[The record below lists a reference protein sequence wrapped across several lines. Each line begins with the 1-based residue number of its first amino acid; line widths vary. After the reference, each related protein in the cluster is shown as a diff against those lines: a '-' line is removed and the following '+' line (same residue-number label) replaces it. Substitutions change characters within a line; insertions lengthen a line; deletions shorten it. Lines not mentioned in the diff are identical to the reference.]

1 MGKILCGGNQCFT
14 AFTIS
19 PNTGCTRFNNGA
31 LSLACVHRLAI
42 HVAFIKLKFS
52 LNLEQFGAT

>member
-1 MGKILCGGNQCFT
+1 MGNTLCGGNQCFT

-42 HVAFIKLKFS
+42 HVAFI
-52 LNLEQFGAT
+52 